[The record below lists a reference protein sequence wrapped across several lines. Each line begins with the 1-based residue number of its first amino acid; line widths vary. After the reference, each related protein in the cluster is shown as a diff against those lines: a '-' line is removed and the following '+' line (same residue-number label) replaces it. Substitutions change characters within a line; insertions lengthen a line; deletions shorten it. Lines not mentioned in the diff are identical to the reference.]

1 MKILITE
8 NKVEKLKDIIKTH
21 GAEYVSKL
29 MGGVQNILKLFGG
42 DLNSY
47 YEYTGYVPYKFD
59 STGENMYIDNLL
71 IESLNLED
79 SWNKKEKKLGDFR
92 WTSSG
97 INYTFTAHATSPFK
111 SHLGQELRRVAGTSG
126 DHGFGYSFISQRNK
140 IGKRGRT
147 QIFKQIIEKYN
158 LKSYFNEDN
167 NNGRTT

>member
-1 MKILITE
+1 MDIKITE
-8 NKVEKLKDIIKTH
+8 RQREKIIDFLTTKKT
-21 GAEYVSKL
+21 GDVIKL
-29 MGGVQNILKLFGG
+29 LGGVNNLLKIFNN
-42 DLNSY
+42 DLKEFYKS
-47 YEYTGYVPYKFD
+47 TGFVPYKFD

-111 SHLGQELRRVAGTSG
+111 SHLGQELRRVAGTCG

-140 IGKRGRT
+140 IGKRGRA

-158 LKSYFNEDN
+158 LKSYFNEDIN
-167 NNGRTT
+167 